1 MHGWFE
7 DGKTSPGPGGR
18 VAGWPWGRG
27 GRGAAGWGVWDEP
40 RTIILTRIL
49 GCAEGDGGGAPERG
63 VPEHVEAPG
72 CAPLEF

>member
-27 GRGAAGWGVWDEP
+27 GRGGRGAAGWGVWDEP
-40 RTIILTRIL
+40 RTIILS
-49 GCAEGDGGGAPERG
+49 GAEG
-63 VPEHVEAPG
+63 V
-72 CAPLEF
+72 CAVSESLLRPPCVIL

>member
-18 VAGWPWGRG
+18 VAGWPWGRGGRG

-49 GCAEGDGGGAPERG
+49 GCAEGDGGRLR
-63 VPEHVEAPG
+63 EASQSMLRPQVV
-72 CAPLEF
+72 LL